1 LIQLV
6 RNTASGLLLL
16 LFIVSPYFFTGN
28 GLAASLQGT
37 VTWIYDGDTV
47 EISDI
52 GRVRLLGIDSPEW
65 KEGPRDASYRK
76 LGALGDLRSI
86 HDQARQFNISNA
98 KGRLVTL
105 EVEKEQRDRYNRLL
119 AYVYLPDGR
128 LLNQILIERGLAV
141 VYRRFAFGLKPEF
154 LAAEEKARQQKI
166 GIWSQQIPSESR
178 R

>member
-1 LIQLV
+1 MV
-6 RNTASGLLLL
+6 RNTACGLLLL
-16 LFIVSPYFFTGN
+16 LFIVSPHFLTEKC
-28 GLAASLQGT
+28 LAASLQGT
-37 VTWIYDGDTV
+37 VTWVYDGDTL
-47 EISDI
+47 EISDV

-76 LGALGDLRSI
+76 LGALSDLRSI
-86 HDQARQFNISNA
+86 HDQARQFNIGTA

-128 LLNQILIERGLAV
+128 LLNQVLIERGLAI

-154 LAAEEKARQQKI
+154 LAAEEKARQQKV
-166 GIWSQQIPSESR
+166 GVWSQQIHSESHR
-178 R
+178 